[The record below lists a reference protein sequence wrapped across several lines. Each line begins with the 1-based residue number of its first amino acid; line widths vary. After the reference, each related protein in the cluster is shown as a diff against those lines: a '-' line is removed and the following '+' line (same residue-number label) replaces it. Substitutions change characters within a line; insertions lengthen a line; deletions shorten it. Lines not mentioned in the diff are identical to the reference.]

1 MNIRHYNQDE
11 VIPKCKCVCLYI
23 SENGVRYLIVNLPS
37 KCSILLT
44 LHLIM
49 GMLDTLGP
57 TILGKPTQIISFANN
72 IVQDHVERLMKPKEA
87 KSKPSTSAFPDI
99 TKIVDQEE
107 LEAIEDAHD
116 EQFSIEEYFES
127 LILAINLLRAVMH
140 GKESDKCC
148 GLTFTKSSNQ

>member
-1 MNIRHYNQDE
+1 M
-11 VIPKCKCVCLYI
+11 
-23 SENGVRYLIVNLPS
+23 
-37 KCSILLT
+37 

-72 IVQDHVERLMKPKEA
+72 IVQDHVDRLMKPKET
-87 KSKPSTSAFPDI
+87 KSKPSSSAFPDI

-107 LEAIEDAHD
+107 LEALEDAHD
-116 EQFSIEEYFES
+116 EQFSLEEDFES

-140 GKESDKCC
+140 GNS
-148 GLTFTKSSNQ
+148 GNFYMLIRTNQIQ